1 MRLLISRSS
10 CSCRR
15 FLALRSF
22 FSRFW
27 YITGIRNRGRKW
39 EVSAVSRIRRGRGR
53 LAVPLRREGGCRVRV
68 SPRTDTC
75 QNDLTTG
82 TEDGRAFP
90 QVVEPLRGQSR
101 TKLSWRIIVPR
112 GVSRAAVQGAS
123 DLEHASK
130 RGSDGP
136 FRYRARLSTAIR
148 LSTEIDIDRSTYPSI
163 HLQIGRPVKP
173 VPPSP
178 PFSLSP
184 SLSPFANRNDFL
196 SRDCPAAV
204 SPAAFVDYF
213 ISTRC
218 NDEVTASSY
227 V

>member
-53 LAVPLRREGGCRVRV
+53 LAVPLRQEGGCRVRV

-101 TKLSWRIIVPR
+101 TKLSWRIIVPW